1 MAVEGVEGL
10 ELGQA
15 DRLAP
20 SAFVE
25 RRLLAQFP
33 VEYGEMHGIKDKK
46 SYLILIG

>member
-33 VEYGEMHGIKDKK
+33 VEYGENAWNQRPK